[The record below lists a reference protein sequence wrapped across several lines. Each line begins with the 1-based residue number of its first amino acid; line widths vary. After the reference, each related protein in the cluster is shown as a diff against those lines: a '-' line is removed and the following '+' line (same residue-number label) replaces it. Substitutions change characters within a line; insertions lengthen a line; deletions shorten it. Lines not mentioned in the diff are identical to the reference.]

1 MERRILNLNAT
12 VSSVRKGVK
21 NFMKSWLRKPRDSVE
36 MHSADGGGAGGAKY
50 RRPDAF
56 VLEREIFARRFDR
69 IESQIRLLADSAF
82 LMRDLDTAVGM
93 YRMARD
99 DFKSDR

>member
-50 RRPDAF
+50 R
-56 VLEREIFARRFDR
+56 FDR

-82 LMRDLDTAVGM
+82 LMRDLDTAVAM